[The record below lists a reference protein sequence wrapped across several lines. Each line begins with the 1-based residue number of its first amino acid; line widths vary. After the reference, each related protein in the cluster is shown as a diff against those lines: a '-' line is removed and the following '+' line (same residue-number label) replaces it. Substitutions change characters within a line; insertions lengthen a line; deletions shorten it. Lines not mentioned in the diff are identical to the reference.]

1 MRKADLLARLQ
12 RLDSALDRSRERL
25 GAIELQL
32 ADRAGLLALE
42 AEQAAARDALHR
54 LQTEQRDL
62 DLQVDGLRGTLAEVD
77 RKLYGG
83 TIRIPKEL
91 AALVDDGQ
99 QIRGQISRRED
110 RLIALFDEIEA
121 AESVLAELTAGLDQA
136 RAERADLERRCQA
149 ERQQLVAEVSGRER
163 EREAL
168 RGETDPASLRTYD
181 SLRRSRGG
189 LAVAEVAQQTCQ
201 GCRVSLPASMEQR
214 ARSSPELVI
223 CQSCGRILHAGL

>member
-12 RLDSALDRSRERL
+12 HLDSALDLSRERRD
-25 GAIELQL
+25 AIESRLGDRSAL
-32 ADRAGLLALE
+32 ATLEQERATAH
-42 AEQAAARDALHR
+42 AALHN

-62 DLQVDGLRGTLAEVD
+62 DLDVEGLRGALAEVD

-83 TIRIPKEL
+83 TVRVPKEL
-91 AALVDDGQ
+91 AALADDAQ
-99 QIRGQISRRED
+99 QIRNQISRRED
-110 RLIALFDEIEA
+110 RLIALFDEVEA
-121 AESVLAELTAGLDQA
+121 ADLALAEATARLEAAQ
-136 RAERADLERRCQA
+136 RERSVEDGELQA
-149 ERQQLVAEVSGRER
+149 EREQLAAEAGGRER

-168 RGETDPASLRTYD
+168 RAEADAASLRSYD
-181 SLRRSRGG
+181 NLRRSRGG

-214 ARSSPELVI
+214 ARSSPDLVI